1 MVPWKTHYRRFPKRG
16 KQRLD
21 FRGGEGRGEGAEERA
36 VLNKLINNKL
46 RDVKQNDYE
55 NGY

>member
-1 MVPWKTHYRRFPKRG
+1 M
-16 KQRLD
+16 
-21 FRGGEGRGEGAEERA
+21 EGRGEGAEERA
-36 VLNKLINNKL
+36 VLNKLINNTL